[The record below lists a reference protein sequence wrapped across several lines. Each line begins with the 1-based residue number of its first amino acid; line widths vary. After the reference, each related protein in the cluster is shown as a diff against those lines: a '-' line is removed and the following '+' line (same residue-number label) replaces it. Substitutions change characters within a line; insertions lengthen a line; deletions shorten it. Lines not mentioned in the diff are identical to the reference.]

1 MGATWTK
8 INGDIPTGHPL
19 DFVLSLA
26 ENPNKKGMLFAGT
39 GHGFFYSMNDG
50 AHWTQF
56 KEGLPAAPVSW
67 ITVEK
72 RFHDIAISTYGR
84 GLYILPDISILEQTG
99 QTTPP
104 PTTQLYAPNPIF
116 RMARGVYTGRPHF
129 VFSLSSAPSGPVKL
143 EILDSGGQVIRTL
156 TVTGRQ
162 GLNAA
167 NWDLRY
173 DGPTFVALKTTPP
186 ENPHIWDEP
195 RFQNTDTRRITHWG
209 ITAQTG
215 TPYAAP
221 GKYQVRLTV
230 NDTAVGTKPFEVLKD
245 PAIGASDADLVASTK
260 MQLQIRDDITATSK
274 IVNQLENW
282 RKQIE
287 DQLKTNAGKPDVVK
301 ALTDLNKT
309 MYECELRLVTK
320 SEMLSDDKYFPEAYR
335 VYMNLIWLSGGVGTG
350 ASDEAG
356 GPEFHPTDAQAKG
369 LAQIEGELAA
379 AKTIFDRIAA
389 TDLPAFNKAM
399 AGKVTE
405 IK

>member
-1 MGATWTK
+1 
-8 INGDIPTGHPL
+8 
-19 DFVLSLA
+19 
-26 ENPNKKGMLFAGT
+26 
-39 GHGFFYSMNDG
+39 
-50 AHWTQF
+50 
-56 KEGLPAAPVSW
+56 
-67 ITVEK
+67 
-72 RFHDIAISTYGR
+72 
-84 GLYILPDISILEQTG
+84 
-99 QTTPP
+99 
-104 PTTQLYAPNPIF
+104 
-116 RMARGVYTGRPHF
+116 
-129 VFSLSSAPSGPVKL
+129 
-143 EILDSGGQVIRTL
+143 
-156 TVTGRQ
+156 
-162 GLNAA
+162 
-167 NWDLRY
+167 
-173 DGPTFVALKTTPP
+173 
-186 ENPHIWDEP
+186 
-195 RFQNTDTRRITHWG
+195 
-209 ITAQTG
+209 
-215 TPYAAP
+215 
-221 GKYQVRLTV
+221 
-230 NDTAVGTKPFEVLKD
+230 
-245 PAIGASDADLVASTK
+245 